1 MKMNRE
7 RITIVLLLALLAFCG
22 WALYN
27 TVTVSREMSTLTDE
41 AISMTDMGRADPDS
55 FDALGQKLGEISR
68 ASRLSPPIHGTTSW
82 SGCRRQCGSSARFT
96 RAKSPASCISLST
109 RHAQPLTTSKKPN
122 FPQLPIFCE
131 SPTGKKSPD
140 AFNSIYEYHK
150 SGEKYLLINQH
161 EKQVLF

>member
-68 ASRLSPPIHGTTSW
+68 RWEECEPVVSTGVVGSAEAPPALREQKAPRAVSHSQRDTRSP
-82 SGCRRQCGSSARFT
+82 
-96 RAKSPASCISLST
+96 
-109 RHAQPLTTSKKPN
+109 
-122 FPQLPIFCE
+122 
-131 SPTGKKSPD
+131 
-140 AFNSIYEYHK
+140 
-150 SGEKYLLINQH
+150 
-161 EKQVLF
+161 

>member
-55 FDALGQKLGEISR
+55 FDALGQKLEKYPDAGR
-68 ASRLSPPIHGTTSW
+68 NASRLSPHIHGTTSW
-82 SGCRRQCGSSARFT
+82 SVCRRQCGSSARFT

-109 RHAQPLTTSKKPN
+109 RHAQPLTTSKRPN
-122 FPQLPIFCE
+122 FQQSPIFCKFCE
-131 SPTGKKSPD
+131 FFRIIID
-140 AFNSIYEYHK
+140 R
-150 SGEKYLLINQH
+150 
-161 EKQVLF
+161 V